1 MTNNNRIFDVLLLL
15 LGWLF
20 IYVDASFVVCVVRR
34 VRRSSFRLSRLVYR
48 LLQFQERVFSK
59 TKNQRQRNAHNN
71 FNGFSFFFFDF
82 HFFFVGWSHCGCPF
96 SLSFPKKTLNH
107 THTHIFFSC
116 VFFLLLFR
124 SLFSL
129 LINEREGKNG
139 NRRRTADQ
147 RRRRKQKGWRITRH
161 RFCPGR

>member
-1 MTNNNRIFDVLLLL
+1 MTNNNRIFDLLLLL

-82 HFFFVGWSHCGCPF
+82 HFFLLVGVIVLPLLSLF
-96 SLSFPKKTLNH
+96 SWKKTLNH
-107 THTHIFFSC
+107 RHTHIFFSR